1 MACKAVF
8 CWCCVSLLLIVQK
21 KLPAIIE
28 HNNGLDHKGNENVVG
43 GVERLNFPVV
53 TKSVTA
59 EVKKVEIERAASVM
73 ALLNSN
79 C

>member
-1 MACKAVF
+1 MLVLCIPSVNSAKR
-8 CWCCVSLLLIVQK
+8 

-28 HNNGLDHKGNENVVG
+28 HNNVLHHKGNENVVG
-43 GVERLNFPVV
+43 GVGRLNFPVV
-53 TKSVTA
+53 TKSVNA
-59 EVKKVEIERAASVM
+59 KIKKVEIELAAPVLMM